1 MGCPSKLSPFLQR
14 FALNGMEPQ
23 QVIMLI
29 MRTPKMKKKVAKEM
43 GQARTDI
50 DARLVPQGP
59 NVTRHLALP
68 QQSKSLEWIL
78 DEMATMDNESKSH
91 TNYREGKLSGA
102 VYRTCRMLLQGI
114 RLQTVFGFVL
124 LKRWW

>member
-1 MGCPSKLSPFLQR
+1 MGCPSKLTPFLQR

-29 MRTPKMKKKVAKEM
+29 MRTPEMKKKVAKEM
-43 GQARTDI
+43 GKARTDI

-78 DEMATMDNESKSH
+78 DEMATMDNETKSH
-91 TNYREGKLSGA
+91 TNYREGKLFGA
-102 VYRTCRMLLQGI
+102 VYRTCRMLLQGTGS
-114 RLQTVFGFVL
+114 QTVFGFVL
-124 LKRWW
+124 FKRWW